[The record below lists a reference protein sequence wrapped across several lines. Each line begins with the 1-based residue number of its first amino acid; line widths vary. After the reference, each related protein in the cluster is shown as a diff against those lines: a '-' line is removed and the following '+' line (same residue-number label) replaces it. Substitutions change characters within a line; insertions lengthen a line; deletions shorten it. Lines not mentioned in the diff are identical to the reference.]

1 MILIFILIGG
11 FEMFSHFLLSV
22 FTMPSGFIILV
33 GFFALIVLA
42 IALWKS
48 PKDTSENPDLEPEH
62 ADSSKTKE

>member
-1 MILIFILIGG
+1 MMGQ
-11 FEMFSHFLLSV
+11 FLLSV
-22 FTMPSGFIILV
+22 VTIPSGFFILI